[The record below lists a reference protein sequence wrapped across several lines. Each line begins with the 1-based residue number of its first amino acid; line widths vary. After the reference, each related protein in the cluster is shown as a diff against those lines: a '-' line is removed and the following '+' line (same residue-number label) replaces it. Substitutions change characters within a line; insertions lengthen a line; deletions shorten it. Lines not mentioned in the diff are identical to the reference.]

1 MNLCFVIQR
10 YGLESPG
17 GAETHCRW
25 LATRLS
31 RKHRVEVVTTCAR
44 DYTDWRNH
52 YPSGTSEVLGIPVTR
67 FPVDRP
73 RSERVFALYSDI
85 VFRDHHTS
93 ADEEEWVDQNGPFA
107 PALVAALPGMRHVDL
122 FLFYSYRYYTTF
134 RGLPAVAD
142 RAVLVPT
149 AEDDR
154 AIRLPVFR
162 RVFQA
167 PRGLIYLTPE
177 EQALVES
184 AGGNGNVPS
193 VVVGSGVNLSPG
205 WREVDVGETFGLSE
219 PYVVYVGRI
228 DRNKGVDRLLEYYKV
243 LAQEW
248 PEAPLLVLAGAP
260 TIDIPEHP
268 KVRHLG
274 VVSDGEKHAL
284 IAAAAALVMP
294 SAYESL
300 SLSVLEAWALG
311 RPVLVNA
318 ECRVLEGQC
327 VRSNGGLF
335 YRGYA
340 EFLPALRML
349 AERADLQ
356 QALGDA
362 GRAYVAREYDW
373 DIVERRT
380 DSFLEQIAGT
390 PTA

>member
-1 MNLCFVIQR
+1 VNLCFVIQR

-25 LATRLS
+25 LAARLA
-31 RKHRVEVVTTCAR
+31 RGHRVEIVTTCAR
-44 DYTDWRNH
+44 DYTDWSNH
-52 YPSGTSEVLGIPVTR
+52 YPPGTSEVEGITVTR

-73 RSERVFALYSDI
+73 RSERSFALYSDI
-85 VFRDHHTS
+85 VFRDHHTP

-107 PALVAALPGMRHVDL
+107 PGLVRALPAMRHVDL
-122 FLFYSYRYYTTF
+122 FLFYSYRYYTTY

-154 AIRLPVFR
+154 AIQLPIFR
-162 RVFQA
+162 PLFQA

-184 AGGNGNVPS
+184 AGGNGAVPS
-193 VVVGSGVNLSPG
+193 VVVGSGVDVSPG
-205 WREVDVGETFGLSE
+205 WREADVKGRFSLAE
-219 PYVVYVGRI
+219 PYVLYVGRI
-228 DRNKGVDRLLEYYKV
+228 DRNKGVDRLLEYHRQ
-243 LAQEW
+243 LADEW
-248 PEAPLLVLAGAP
+248 PHAPLLVLAGPP
-260 TIDIPEHP
+260 TLAIPPHP

-274 VVSDGEKHAL
+274 VVSDAEKHAL
-284 IAAAAALVMP
+284 MAGCAVLVMP

-318 ECRVLEGQC
+318 QCRVLEGQC

-340 EFLPALRML
+340 EFAPALKML
-349 AERADLQ
+349 VARAELREG
-356 QALGDA
+356 LGAA

-380 DSFLEQIAGT
+380 RAFLEQIAGPRT
-390 PTA
+390 P

>member
-1 MNLCFVIQR
+1 VNLCFVIQR

-52 YPSGTSEVLGIPVTR
+52 YPSGPSEVEGIPVTR

-73 RSERVFALYSDI
+73 RSERTFALYSDI
-85 VFRDHHTS
+85 VFRDHHTT

-107 PALVAALPGMRHVDL
+107 PTLVAALPAMSHVGL

-184 AGGNGNVPS
+184 AGGNGNLPS
-193 VVVGSGVNLSPG
+193 VVVGSGVNVSPQ
-205 WREVDVGETFGLSE
+205 WREVDVRERFGLSG

-228 DRNKGVDRLLEYYKV
+228 DRNKGVDRLIEYYKV

-248 PEAPLLVLAGAP
+248 PAAPLLVLAGAP
-260 TIDIPEHP
+260 TIAIAEHP

-274 VVSDGEKHAL
+274 VVPDAEKHAL

-340 EFLPALRML
+340 EFAPALRML

-380 DSFLEQIAGT
+380 DSFLDQIAGT